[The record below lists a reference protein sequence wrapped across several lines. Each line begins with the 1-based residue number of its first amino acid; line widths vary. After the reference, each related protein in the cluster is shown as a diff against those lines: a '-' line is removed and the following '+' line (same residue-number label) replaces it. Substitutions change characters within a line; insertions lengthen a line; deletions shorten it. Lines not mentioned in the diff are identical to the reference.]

1 MEFIVCYF
9 SPLKREMKKR
19 SLSSFITEFSESDL
33 AMENRGRVV
42 VGFTVDSELSN
53 PCFCFKNKTEGM
65 YEFIG
70 HGEGGSTE

>member
-9 SPLKREMKKR
+9 SPLKRGMKKR

-42 VGFTVDSELSN
+42 VGFVADSELSN
-53 PCFCFKNKTEGM
+53 LCCCFKNETEGM
-65 YEFIG
+65 YEFMG

>member
-9 SPLKREMKKR
+9 SPLKRGMKKR

-42 VGFTVDSELSN
+42 VGFAADSELSN
-53 PCFCFKNKTEGM
+53 LCCCFKNETEG
-65 YEFIG
+65 I
-70 HGEGGSTE
+70 